1 MALKDCAMGPAVP
14 VSSATHRLPPQ
25 NIEAEQCV
33 LGSILLT
40 QGAIEKTADL
50 LKPDDFYKPAHQAI
64 FGAMLTLFQK
74 SEPLDIITITN
85 CLSDSHKLDT
95 VGGPAYLAGLTD
107 IVPVSTNITYYAR
120 IVRDKSILRQL
131 IQTSSE
137 IAGRCYE
144 EQDDIEQLLDSVEQ
158 TVFDISSAKSN
169 QAFAPMSEI
178 IKKTFEQ
185 VEKLSERRE
194 LITGVPSG
202 YDEFDKLTAGL
213 QSSDLIIVAG
223 RPSMGKT
230 AFAMNMVQNAALLA
244 KVPAAVFSLEMSKEQ
259 LAMRMLCSISRVD
272 SSRLRT
278 GHLNDHDWPKLVR
291 ATGMLAKAPIF
302 IDDTPAISV
311 LEMRAK
317 TRRLKS
323 EYNIGMVVVD
333 YLQLMRGR
341 NTDSREQE
349 ISEIS
354 RSLKA
359 MAKELHIP
367 VIALSQLNRSLESR
381 TDKRPQLSDLRE
393 SGAIEQDA
401 DVICFIYR
409 DEVYNK
415 SPDNPRRGVAEVII
429 GKQRNGPTGTV
440 DLAFLNTITTFENLA
455 RQEYQPGEH

>member
-1 MALKDCAMGPAVP
+1 MP
-14 VSSATHRLPPQ
+14 VSASMHRLPPQ

-33 LGSILLT
+33 LGSILLR
-40 QGAIEKTADL
+40 QGSIEKVADL
-50 LKPDDFYKPAHQAI
+50 LKADDFYKPTHHSI
-64 FGAMLTLFQK
+64 FAAMLTLFQK

-85 CLSDSHKLDT
+85 CLKDAHKLDE
-95 VGGPAYLAGLTD
+95 VGGPAYLSSLTD
-107 IVPVSTNITYYAR
+107 IVPVSANIVYYAK

-131 IQTSSE
+131 IQTSNE

-144 EQDDIEQLLDSVEQ
+144 EQEDIELLLDSVEQ

-169 QAFAPMSEI
+169 QAFTPMSEI
-178 IKKTFEQ
+178 IKKTFEN

-194 LITGVPSG
+194 MVTGVPSG
-202 YDEFDKLTAGL
+202 YDEFDRITAGL

-230 AFAMNMVQNAALLA
+230 AFAMNIVQNAAMIG
-244 KVPAAVFSLEMSKEQ
+244 KVPAAVFSLEMAKEQ

-291 ATGMLAKAPIF
+291 AVGMLAQAPIF

-323 EYNIGMVVVD
+323 EFDIGLVVVD

-367 VIALSQLNRSLESR
+367 VVALSQLNRSLESR
-381 TDKRPQLSDLRE
+381 TDKRPMLSDLRE

-415 SPDNPRRGVAEVII
+415 SPDNPKRGIAEVII
-429 GKQRNGPTGTV
+429 GKQRNGATGTIE
-440 DLAFLNTITTFENLA
+440 LAFLNTITTFENLA
-455 RQEYQPGEH
+455 RQEYHSSEH

>member
-1 MALKDCAMGPAVP
+1 MGPAVP
-14 VSSATHRLPPQ
+14 ASASMHRMPPH

-33 LGSILLT
+33 IGSILLR
-40 QGAIEKTADL
+40 QGAIEKVADL
-50 LKPDDFYKPAHQAI
+50 LSPDDFYRPTHGTI
-64 FGAMLTLFQK
+64 FGVMLNLFQK
-74 SEPLDIITITN
+74 SEPIDIITVSSS
-85 CLSDSHKLDT
+85 LKDARKLDE

-107 IVPVSTNITYYAR
+107 IVPVSANIVFYSR

-131 IQTSSE
+131 IQTSAD

-144 EQDDIEQLLDSVEQ
+144 EQDDIEVLLDSVEQ
-158 TVFDISSAKSN
+158 TVFDISSAKSA

-178 IKKTFEQ
+178 IKKTFEN
-185 VEKLSERRE
+185 VEKLSERKE

-202 YDEFDKLTAGL
+202 YDEFDRMTAGL

-230 AFAMNMVQNAALLA
+230 AFAMNMVQNAAILA
-244 KVPAAVFSLEMSKEQ
+244 KVPAAVFSLEMAKEQ

-291 ATGMLAKAPIF
+291 ATGILAKAPIF

-317 TRRLKS
+317 TRRLKA
-323 EYNIGMVVVD
+323 EHNVGLVVVD
-333 YLQLMRGR
+333 YLQLMRGHR

-359 MAKELHIP
+359 MAKELHLP

-381 TDKRPQLSDLRE
+381 TDKRPMLSDLRE

-415 SPDNPRRGVAEVII
+415 SPDNPRRGIAEVII
-429 GKQRNGPTGTV
+429 GKQRNGPVGTV

-455 RQEYQPGEH
+455 RQEYSSNEH

>member
-1 MALKDCAMGPAVP
+1 MGPAVP
-14 VSSATHRLPPQ
+14 VSTATHRLPPQ

-50 LKPDDFYKPAHQAI
+50 LIPEDFYKPAHQSI

-74 SEPLDIITITN
+74 SEPLDLITITN
-85 CLSDSHKLDT
+85 CLQDSHKLDE
-95 VGGPAYLAGLTD
+95 VGGPAYLAILTD
-107 IVPVSTNITYYAR
+107 MVPVASNIAYYAR

-131 IQTSSE
+131 IRTSSD

-144 EQDDIEQLLDSVEQ
+144 EQGDIELLLDSVEQ

-178 IKKTFEQ
+178 IKATFAH

-213 QSSDLIIVAG
+213 QPSDLIIVAG

-230 AFAMNMVQNAALLA
+230 AFAMNLVQNAALLG
-244 KVPAAVFSLEMSKEQ
+244 KVPAAVFSLEMAKEQ

-311 LEMRAK
+311 LEMRSK

-323 EYNIGMVVVD
+323 EHNIGLVVVD

-341 NTDSREQE
+341 NNDSREQE

-381 TDKRPQLSDLRE
+381 TDKRPMLSDLRE

-401 DVICFIYR
+401 DVICFVYR

-415 SPDNPRRGVAEVII
+415 SPDNPRRGVAEIII
-429 GKQRNGPTGTV
+429 GKQRNGPTGSV

-455 RQEYQPGEH
+455 RQEYQVGEH

>member
-1 MALKDCAMGPAVP
+1 MGPAVP
-14 VSSATHRLPPQ
+14 VSASMHRLPPQ

-33 LGSILLT
+33 LGSILLR
-40 QGAIEKTADL
+40 QGAIEKIADL
-50 LKPDDFYKPAHQAI
+50 LTPNDFYKPAHQSI
-64 FGAMLTLFQK
+64 FGTMLALFQK
-74 SEPLDIITITN
+74 AEPLDIITITN
-85 CLSDSHKLDT
+85 GLKDCHKLDE
-95 VGGPAYLAGLTD
+95 VGGPAYIAGLTD
-107 IVPVSTNITYYAR
+107 IVPVSANIAYYAK
-120 IVRDKSILRQL
+120 IVRDKSVLRQL

-144 EQDDIEQLLDSVEQ
+144 EQEDIELLLDSVEQ

-169 QAFAPMSEI
+169 QAFSPMSEI
-178 IKKTFEQ
+178 IKKTFEN

-194 LITGVPSG
+194 MITGVPSG
-202 YDEFDKLTAGL
+202 YDDFDKLTAGL

-230 AFAMNMVQNAALLA
+230 AFAMNVVQNAAMLG
-244 KVPAAVFSLEMSKEQ
+244 KVPCAVFSLEMAKEQ

-323 EYNIGMVVVD
+323 EHDIGLVVVD

-359 MAKELHIP
+359 MAKEMHIP

-381 TDKRPQLSDLRE
+381 TDKRPMLSDLRE

-415 SPDNPRRGVAEVII
+415 SPDNPRRGIAEVII

-455 RQEYQPGEH
+455 RQEYPPLEH

>member
-1 MALKDCAMGPAVP
+1 MGSAMP
-14 VSSATHRLPPQ
+14 VSSTMHRLPPQ

-33 LGSILLT
+33 LGSILLR
-40 QGAIEKTADL
+40 QGAIDKIADL
-50 LKPDDFYKPAHQAI
+50 LKPDDFYKPTHQSI

-74 SEPLDIITITN
+74 SEPLDIITISN
-85 CLSDSHKLDT
+85 SLKDAHKLDE
-95 VGGPAYLAGLTD
+95 VGGPAYLSGLTD
-107 IVPVSTNITYYAR
+107 IVPVSANIVYYAK

-144 EQDDIEQLLDSVEQ
+144 EQEDIELLLDSVEQ

-169 QAFAPMSEI
+169 QAFTPMSEI
-178 IKKTFEQ
+178 IKKTFEN

-194 LITGVPSG
+194 MVTGVPSG
-202 YDEFDKLTAGL
+202 YDEFDRITAGL
-213 QSSDLIIVAG
+213 QSSDLIIIAG

-230 AFAMNMVQNAALLA
+230 AFAMNIVQNAAMIG
-244 KVPAAVFSLEMSKEQ
+244 KVPSAVFSLEMAKEQ

-323 EYNIGMVVVD
+323 EFDIGLVVVD

-367 VIALSQLNRSLESR
+367 VVALSQLNRSLESR
-381 TDKRPQLSDLRE
+381 TDKRPMLSDLRE

-415 SPDNPRRGVAEVII
+415 SPDNPKRGTAEVII
-429 GKQRNGPTGTV
+429 GKQRNGATGTI

-455 RQEYQPGEH
+455 RQEYHTSEH

>member
-1 MALKDCAMGPAVP
+1 MGPAVP
-14 VSSATHRLPPQ
+14 VSASMHRLPPH

-33 LGSILLT
+33 IGSILLR
-40 QGAIEKTADL
+40 QGAIEKVADL
-50 LKPDDFYKPAHQAI
+50 LSPEDFYRPTHGSI
-64 FGAMLTLFQK
+64 FGVMLSLFQK
-74 SEPLDIITITN
+74 SEPIDIITVTS
-85 CLSDSHKLDT
+85 CLRDAHKLDE

-107 IVPVSTNITYYAR
+107 IVPVSANIVFYGR
-120 IVRDKSILRQL
+120 IVRDKSILRRL
-131 IQTSSE
+131 IQTSAD

-144 EQDDIEQLLDSVEQ
+144 EQDDIEVLLDSVEQ
-158 TVFDISSAKSN
+158 TVFDISSAKSA

-178 IKKTFEQ
+178 IKKTFEN

-202 YDEFDKLTAGL
+202 YDEFDRMTAGL

-230 AFAMNMVQNAALLA
+230 AFAMNMVQNAAILA
-244 KVPAAVFSLEMSKEQ
+244 KVPAAVFSLEMAKEQ

-291 ATGMLAKAPIF
+291 ATGILAKSPIF

-317 TRRLKS
+317 TRRLKA
-323 EYNIGMVVVD
+323 EHNVGLVVVD
-333 YLQLMRGR
+333 YLQLMRGHR

-359 MAKELHIP
+359 MAKELHLP
-367 VIALSQLNRSLESR
+367 VIALSQLNRSLENR

-415 SPDNPRRGVAEVII
+415 SPDNPRRGVAEIII
-429 GKQRNGPTGTV
+429 G
-440 DLAFLNTITTFENLA
+440 
-455 RQEYQPGEH
+455 

>member
-1 MALKDCAMGPAVP
+1 MEQAVQQAL
-14 VSSATHRLPPQ
+14 VSPHRLPPQ

-33 LGSILLT
+33 LGSVLQLQRALDKVAPLLS
-40 QGAIEKTADL
+40 
-50 LKPDDFYKPAHQAI
+50 PDDFYKPAHQNI
-64 FGAMLTLFQK
+64 FSAMLSLFEK
-74 SEPLDIITITN
+74 SEPQDLVTIANHLKDIGH
-85 CLSDSHKLDT
+85 LEQ
-95 VGGPAYLAGLTD
+95 VGGPAYLATLTD
-107 IVPVSTNITYYAR
+107 IVPVSANIGYYAK

-131 IQTSSE
+131 IQTTSE

-144 EQDDIEQLLDSVEQ
+144 EQDDIDLLLDDVEQ

-169 QAFAPMSEI
+169 QAFFQLKEI
-178 IKKTFEQ
+178 IGETFKKI
-185 VEKLSERRE
+185 EKLAERKE
-194 LITGVPSG
+194 MITGVPTG
-202 YDEFDKLTAGL
+202 YPDFDRKTAGL
-213 QSSDLIIVAG
+213 QPSDLIIIAG

-230 AFAMNMVQNAALLA
+230 AFAMNLVQNAAVID
-244 KVPAAVFSLEMSKEQ
+244 KTPVAVFSLEMSKEQ
-259 LAMRMLCSISRVD
+259 LAARMLCSFGRVD

-278 GHLNDHDWPKLVR
+278 GHLLDQDWPKLVR
-291 ATGMLAKAPIF
+291 ATGMMTSLPIF
-302 IDDTPAISV
+302 IDDTPSISI
-311 LEMRAK
+311 LELRAK

-323 EYNIGMVVVD
+323 EHNIGMVVVD

-341 NTDSREQE
+341 SGNDNREQE

-359 MAKELHIP
+359 MAKELKIP
-367 VIALSQLNRSLESR
+367 VVALSQLNRSLENR

-415 SPDNPRRGVAEVII
+415 SPDNPKKGIAEIII

-440 DLAFLNTITTFENLA
+440 ELAFLDYITTFESLV
-455 RQEYQPGEH
+455 RHDVSSHEEE

>member
-1 MALKDCAMGPAVP
+1 MGPPVP
-14 VSSATHRLPPQ
+14 VSTQTHRLPPQ

-33 LGSILLT
+33 LGSILLS

-50 LKPDDFYKPAHQAI
+50 LSAEDFYKPAHQTI
-64 FGAMLTLFQK
+64 FAAMLDLFQR

-85 CLSDSHKLDT
+85 SLQNRNKLNEI
-95 VGGPAYLAGLTD
+95 GGPAYLANLSD
-107 IVPVSTNITYYAR
+107 MVPVASNITYYAR

-131 IQTSSE
+131 IRTSTE

-144 EQDDIEQLLDSVEQ
+144 EQGDIELLLDSVEQ
-158 TVFDISSAKSN
+158 TVFDISSAKSA

-178 IKKTFEQ
+178 IKQTFEH

-202 YDEFDKLTAGL
+202 YDDFDKITAGL

-230 AFAMNMVQNAALLA
+230 AFAMNIVQNAALLA
-244 KVPAAVFSLEMSKEQ
+244 KVPSAVFSLEMAKEQ

-291 ATGMLAKAPIF
+291 ATGMLAQAPIF

-323 EYNIGMVVVD
+323 EHNIGLVVVD
-333 YLQLMRGR
+333 YLQLMRGGP
-341 NTDSREQE
+341 NTNSREQE

-359 MAKELHIP
+359 MAKELHLP

-381 TDKRPQLSDLRE
+381 TDKRPMLSDLRE

-429 GKQRNGPTGTV
+429 GKQRNGATGTV
-440 DLAFLNTITTFENLA
+440 DLAFINTITTFENLA
-455 RQEYQPGEH
+455 RQEYQSGEH